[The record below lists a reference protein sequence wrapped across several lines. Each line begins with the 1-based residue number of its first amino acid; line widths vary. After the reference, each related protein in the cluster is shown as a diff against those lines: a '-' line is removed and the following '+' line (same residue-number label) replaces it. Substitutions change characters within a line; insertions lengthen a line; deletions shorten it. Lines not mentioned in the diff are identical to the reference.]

1 MSGIAFLGLGVMG
14 GAMASRLVDANESIS
29 VWNRHRERAEP
40 LAARGARVAATP
52 RDAVDGADIV
62 IAMVADDAASRSIWL
77 GEDGALAGVR
87 RGAILIESSTLTPAW
102 IQELAKAATAAG
114 GFLLDAPVTGSKPQA
129 AAGQLLFLVGGNKA
143 AFERARPLFA
153 KMGRD
158 AIYLGPSGSGATLK
172 LINNVTCGV
181 QLVAIAEALAM
192 IEKSGLDRDVALR
205 VLTEGAPGSPLVKTV
220 LPRMTSQDYTV
231 NFALALLRKDVS
243 YAIETAQHL
252 GVTLET
258 ATAARKSLDHAIA
271 AGHGDRDMAAVVETL
286 GR

>member
-1 MSGIAFLGLGVMG
+1 MSSIAFLGLGVMG

-29 VWNRHRERAEP
+29 VWNRHRDRADA
-40 LAARGARVAATP
+40 LAAKGARVAKTP
-52 RDAVDGADIV
+52 REAAGGADV
-62 IAMVADDAASRSIWL
+62 VFAMVADDAASRSIWL
-77 GEDGALAGVR
+77 GDDGALAGAKK
-87 RGAILIESSTLTPAW
+87 GAVLIESSTLSPAW
-102 IQELAKAATAAG
+102 IRELSKAATARG
-114 GFLLDAPVTGSKPQA
+114 CFLLDAPVTGSKPQA

-143 AFERARPLFA
+143 AFELVRPVFA

-158 AIYLGPSGSGATLK
+158 AIYLGATGSGATLK

-192 IEKSGLDRDVALR
+192 IEKSGLDRDLALK

-231 NFALALLRKDVS
+231 NFALALLRKDVC
-243 YAIETAQHL
+243 YAIDAAQAL

-258 ATAARKSLDHAIA
+258 AAAARTSLDHAIA
-271 AGHGDRDMAAVVETL
+271 AGHGDRDMAAVVEAL